1 MLKLYFN
8 RRDDVLTFSKKSKVE
23 EQTLIFGFNG
33 VKKIYY
39 KKELSG
45 EDDILSSIA
54 NFSKKSQKLIISG
67 AITDNYGIIRKSA
80 IIAEDGKLLGISDMN
95 LCLDKSPYSSG
106 VGYRVYQT
114 KIGRVGVIVD
124 DDIID
129 IDGVKSMAQCGADV
143 IICLIS
149 EEEKS
154 QYNVLVRAYSF
165 LFGLPIVI
173 VSSSSVMAGDM
184 NGEICGASRNEESR
198 IIVPIRKNYRLCQ
211 TKKRGVKI

>member
-8 RRDDVLTFSKKSKVE
+8 RRDDVLSFSKKPKVE

-45 EDDILSSIA
+45 EDNLLSNIA
-54 NFSKKSQKLIISG
+54 SLSKKDKKLIITG

-80 IIAEDGKLLGISDMN
+80 IVAEDGKLLGISDMN
-95 LCLDKSPYSSG
+95 LCLDKSPFSSG

-114 KIGRVGVIVD
+114 KIGRVGIIVD
-124 DDIID
+124 DDLID
-129 IDGVKSMAQCGADV
+129 IDGVKSMAQCGADI
-143 IICLIS
+143 IICLVNA
-149 EEEKS
+149 EEKS

-173 VSSSSVMAGDM
+173 LSSNSVIAGDM
-184 NGEICGASRNEESR
+184 HGEICGASRNEESR
-198 IIVPIRKNYRLCQ
+198 IIVPMKKNYRLCQ
-211 TKKRGVKI
+211 VKKRGVKI